1 MSISKPTFTPTGIT
15 LPAELTL
22 LSEIQADMNTAF
34 GGGLNP
40 ALETPQGQLASSL
53 TAAVAAKN
61 SEFAY
66 IVNQV
71 DPQYS
76 DGAFQ
81 DAIGRIYFMSR
92 NPATPTV
99 VTVTLTGIAGTV
111 VPTGTLAQD
120 TSDNTYVCDGSVT
133 IGAGG
138 TVSATFS
145 NILTGPIPCA
155 AGTLTQ
161 VYQAIPGWDAI
172 NNPSAG
178 VVGRVVESRAD
189 FEYRRRNS
197 VALNAHGSLPAIYA
211 AVFDV
216 PDVLDVY
223 ATENPTGSAVNTGS
237 TNYPLAA
244 HSLYVA
250 AVGGTDDAVAK
261 AIWGKKNEG
270 SNYNGNTTVNVT
282 DESGYSYPYP
292 TYAVKFVRPAALG
305 IKFAVQIVNNPMLPA
320 DIVSRVKTAI
330 IARFNGA
337 DGTSRERIGSTIF
350 ASRYYGAITPISS
363 VMSVLSI
370 LIGTTTATLPQV
382 LVGIDHQPTLDVADI
397 AVTLV

>member
-1 MSISKPTFTPTGIT
+1 MSISSPTFTPTGIT

-111 VPTGTLAQD
+111 VPAGTLAQD
-120 TSDNTYVCDGSVT
+120 TSDNTYVCDGNAT

-172 NNPSAG
+172 NNPAAG
-178 VVGRVVESRAD
+178 VLGRVVESRAD

-197 VALNAHGSLPAIYA
+197 VALNAHGSLPSIYA

-223 ATENPTGSAVNTGS
+223 ATENPTAATVNTGA
-237 TNYPLAA
+237 TNYPLVE

-250 AVGGTDDAVAK
+250 AVGGSDDAIAR
-261 AIWGKKNEG
+261 AIWIKKNEG
-270 SNYNGNTTVNVT
+270 SNYNGNVTVNVT

-292 TYAVKFVRPAALG
+292 TYAVKFLRPASLG

-320 DIVSRVKTAI
+320 DIVTQIKNAI

-337 DGTSRERIGSTIF
+337 DGATRERIGSSIF
-350 ASRYYGAITPISS
+350 ASRYYGAISPISP

-370 LIGTTTATLPQV
+370 QIGTTTATLQQV
-382 LVGIDHQPTLDVADI
+382 LVGIDQQPTLDAADI
-397 AVTLV
+397 VVTLV